1 VTIALGRSG
10 RALGLLAGALG
21 AGCAGAQQ
29 PAADSVVG
37 CYQLVQDAGARALGL
52 PWGFVLEQAALEPG
66 WLVSASLPDA
76 RRALTATSP
85 TGRQDFPF
93 GYWAWTGVQRDSIEV
108 GYPGGGG
115 GFVLRLAPSGQDL
128 VGLGRAVG
136 DAVAPGQPSGPR
148 PPSPVAARRVL
159 CGAS

>member
-1 VTIALGRSG
+1 MTIPIARSV

-21 AGCAGAQQ
+21 AACAGAQQ
-29 PAADSVVG
+29 PAAESVVG
-37 CYQLVQDAGARALGL
+37 CYQFVQDAGARALGL
-52 PWGFVLEQAALEPG
+52 PWGFVLEEAALEPG
-66 WLVSASLPDA
+66 WLVSASTPDA

-85 TGRQDFPF
+85 TARQDFPF
-93 GYWAWTGVQRDSIEV
+93 GYWARTGVQRDSIEV

-115 GFVLRLAPSGQDL
+115 GFALRLAPSGPDL

-136 DAVAPGQPSGPR
+136 DAVAPGRPAGPL
-148 PPSPVAARRVL
+148 PPTPVTARRVL